1 MINDLNL
8 LVMEKQVYVTLWSK
22 SGYSNNSQWVI
33 ERTHNA
39 EYIAATVGLRYF
51 DEFVQINGRLYKIM
65 PEGVNPN
72 VDLLATA

>member
-1 MINDLNL
+1 
-8 LVMEKQVYVTLWSK
+8 MEKQTYVTLWSK
-22 SGYSNNSQWVI
+22 SGYNNDSRWSI
-33 ERTHNA
+33 ERTHSA

-72 VDLLATA
+72 VNLLATA